1 MSPHAFR
8 FADPDARPRSI
19 VLDGTAYRTDSLM
32 RCARC
37 PLVVVHYRDPD
48 VRGAG
53 SRSAHGVRLDAL
65 ATGRVPGCGVAS

>member
-1 MSPHAFR
+1 VTHQLRYS
-8 FADPDARPRSI
+8 DPDARPRSI
-19 VLDGTAYRTDSLM
+19 VLDGARLDCTGLL

-65 ATGRVPGCGVAS
+65 TTGRVPACGAAS